1 MLAKVLNRATSVALA
16 LYDDFK
22 EFLSPSSCLCCG
34 RDRVFADPL
43 LCPECEQ
50 ALTTKNIGQG
60 PVCPFCGRPDGAAGS
75 CSFCKDRD
83 RLKLFYWGVYDEEL
97 KTCILQF
104 KFHRAKELGVRLTSL
119 AMASLD
125 ERLNHLKYD
134 LVVPVPLHKARVR
147 SREYNQS
154 EIISMEVARCLNI
167 EHVADVLVRHRH
179 TLQQAKLEEDKRWSN
194 VENAFGVR
202 NDGVGVLLA
211 KRILLVDDIVTT
223 GATVFEASKP
233 LLRVGAR
240 QVDIFSL
247 AYAI

>member
-1 MLAKVLNRATSVALA
+1 
-16 LYDDFK
+16 
-22 EFLSPSSCLCCG
+22 
-34 RDRVFADPL
+34 
-43 LCPECEQ
+43 
-50 ALTTKNIGQG
+50 
-60 PVCPFCGRPDGAAGS
+60 
-75 CSFCKDRD
+75 
-83 RLKLFYWGVYDEEL
+83 
-97 KTCILQF
+97 
-104 KFHRAKELGVRLTSL
+104 
-119 AMASLD
+119 MASLD